1 MACRVLV
8 VEDHAESAEA
18 LVELLGMWGYEAHA
32 AEDGEVALD
41 LLENLHPDIVITDIG
56 LPGID
61 GHELARRV
69 RRMPEHRGTFLIAL
83 TGYGEGA
90 KSFAASGFDHHLV
103 KPVDLTNLEQLLEG
117 RRVHT

>member
-1 MACRVLV
+1 M
-8 VEDHAESAEA
+8 
-18 LVELLGMWGYEAHA
+18 
-32 AEDGEVALD
+32 
-41 LLENLHPDIVITDIG
+41 
-56 LPGID
+56 PG
-61 GHELARRV
+61 
-69 RRMPEHRGTFLIAL
+69 HRGTFLIAL